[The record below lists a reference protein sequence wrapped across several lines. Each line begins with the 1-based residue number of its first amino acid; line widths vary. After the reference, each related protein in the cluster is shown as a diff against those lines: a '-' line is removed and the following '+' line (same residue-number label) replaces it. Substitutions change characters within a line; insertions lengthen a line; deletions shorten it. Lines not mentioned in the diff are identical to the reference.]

1 MKENGFFVNLKSESS
16 ESLAYKIGLIVSELE
31 SRTKKNKNIG
41 FAKHNHAIDKPTK
54 RPLSKEEVEN
64 KIKKWSREK
73 DLKVSKCLL
82 VMKEHNWTLDAQQW
96 KKTMGD
102 LLLINNPTL
111 FLVSLTKKPYERKW
125 INSNGVQKK
134 ASDYGNVLV
143 VEDNCVKLNTDYE
156 QLIKML
162 W

>member
-1 MKENGFFVNLKSESS
+1 MKENSFFINLKSESS

-31 SRTKKNKNIG
+31 SRTKKNVG
-41 FAKHNHAIDKPTK
+41 FTKHNHAIDKPSK

-64 KIKKWSREK
+64 KIKNWSSK
-73 DLKVSKCLL
+73 NDLKISKCLL
-82 VMKEHNWTLDAQQW
+82 VMKEHKWILDTQQW
-96 KKTMGD
+96 KKKMED
-102 LLLINNPTL
+102 LLLISNPTL
-111 FLVSLTKKPYERKW
+111 FLVSLTKEPYERKW

-134 ASDYGNVLV
+134 ASDYGNILV
-143 VEDNCVKLNTDYE
+143 VEDNCVKLNKKYE

>member
-1 MKENGFFVNLKSESS
+1 MKENGFFVNLKFESS

-31 SRTKKNKNIG
+31 SRTKKNIG
-41 FAKHNHAIDKPTK
+41 FAKHNHAIDKPSK

-64 KIKKWSREK
+64 KINNWSSKKS
-73 DLKVSKCLL
+73 LKISKCLL
-82 VMKEHNWTLDAQQW
+82 VMKEHKWTLDVQQW
-96 KKTMGD
+96 KQTMGD
-102 LLLINNPTL
+102 FLLISNPTL

-143 VEDNCVKLNTDYE
+143 VEGNNVKLNKEYE

>member
-1 MKENGFFVNLKSESS
+1 MKETSFFVNLKSESS

-31 SRTKKNKNIG
+31 SRTKKNIG

-64 KIKKWSREK
+64 KIKNWSSKK
-73 DLKVSKCLL
+73 DLKISKCLL
-82 VMKEHNWTLDAQQW
+82 VMKEHKWTLDVQQW
-96 KKTMGD
+96 KKIMGN

-111 FLVSLTKKPYERKW
+111 FLVSITKNPYERKW

-143 VEDNCVKLNTDYE
+143 VEGNYVKLNKEYE